1 MLHKRLKVSVS
12 SVTRVVRP
20 VCECSLIFLFQM
32 SCLFPL
38 NGGKVYNLKPREVLN
53 IDVENEGVPCNAS
66 EVIVYAKIRTGWV
79 GGKDEDG
86 ELVLS
91 VTVPNG
97 KIERRLFCHVYEQ
110 SAWAYNSEN
119 ISLPVEHGAPAT
131 GSKGR
136 EITAT
141 LEVGAQ
147 GGGIIASIQIVGYRV

>member
-1 MLHKRLKVSVS
+1 MPGLY
-12 SVTRVVRP
+12 
-20 VCECSLIFLFQM
+20 
-32 SCLFPL
+32 PL
-38 NGGKVYNLKPREVLN
+38 NGKVHNLKPGEDMKM
-53 IDVENEGVPCNAS
+53 DVENEGVPSHAS

-79 GGKDEDG
+79 QGKDEDG

-91 VTVPNG
+91 VTGPNG

-119 ISLPVEHGAPAT
+119 ISLPVEPGACAT
-131 GSKGR
+131 GSKGK

-147 GGGIIASIQIVGYRV
+147 GGGIIASIQMVGYRVY